1 MSTSRCPI
9 LVALLTL
16 AVVLTCGPRAA
27 AADDLASVKGTVPL
41 EDGKPL
47 PSGRIFFHLG
57 DGQFVGAKVKQDGT
71 FKMEKVPAGKYKVTV
86 ESAVDGK
93 SVLPARYAAEDKSGI
108 EVEVK
113 KGDNT
118 IDIKLTSR

>member
-16 AVVLTCGPRAA
+16 AVVLTCGQRAA
-27 AADDLASVKGTVPL
+27 AADDLASVKGTVTV
-41 EDGKPL
+41 DGKPL

-57 DGQFVGAKVKQDGT
+57 DGQFVGAKVKEDGT
-71 FKMEKVPAGKYKVTV
+71 FKMERVPAGKYKVTV
-86 ESAVDGK
+86 EVAAGAK
-93 SVLPARYAAEDKSGI
+93 TVLPARYAAEDKSELQI
-108 EVEVK
+108 EVK

-118 IDIKLTSR
+118 FDFALLSR